1 MDPPDGVDSR
11 HRRRPV
17 GLVGNL
23 LHPATATGDPEGV
36 AHAIA
41 DSQLWVPDHLAI
53 VLGLILVLGGL
64 VAIARSIHGGL
75 PGALA
80 RLGSVAAV
88 AGVTVALILVTSTA
102 WPPSSSP
109 RPGQPRHRRN
119 KRPRCGWSWPRRPST
134 SPWRPVQHPVRRRD
148 LILYGL
154 AVAWSQLY
162 PRWLGWVVVR
172 AGLGLVAAG
181 LIQASAG
188 EATTVTRTLT
198 IIFPTVITLWLI
210 QMGILAFRKAPSTE
224 GAIAGSLKAAA
235 QAHRSRPARRCR
247 RSKKPAWAAVQ
258 PTMSTAGTASGHL
271 DMLRTRLDHKLRCH
285 AAERVLHGLLVDGRE
300 EVRARPAGR
309 ARTPCRRRCPHR
321 VTLVIAG

>member
-1 MDPPDGVDSR
+1 MAAQPTAAGWILRMGSTAGI
-11 HRRRPV
+11 V
-17 GLVGNL
+17 GALLELVGNL
-23 LHPATATGDPEGV
+23 LHPATPTGDPEGV

-88 AGVTVALILVTSTA
+88 AGVTVGLNLVTSTA

-148 LILYGL
+148 LYPLRPSRGL
-154 AVAWSQLY
+154 EPALPTLAGMGSGPGRSRLGSGRPDPGVGGRGHHGDQDPDHHHPHRHHPMVDPDGHTGVLQGAFNRRRH
-162 PRWLGWVVVR
+162 RWEL
-172 AGLGLVAAG
+172 
-181 LIQASAG
+181 
-188 EATTVTRTLT
+188 E
-198 IIFPTVITLWLI
+198 
-210 QMGILAFRKAPSTE
+210 
-224 GAIAGSLKAAA
+224 AAA
-235 QAHRSRPARRCR
+235 QAHRSGPARRCG
-247 RSKKPAWAAVQ
+247 RSKKAAWAAVQ
-258 PTMSTAGTASGHL
+258 P
-271 DMLRTRLDHKLRCH
+271 R
-285 AAERVLHGLLVDGRE
+285 
-300 EVRARPAGR
+300 
-309 ARTPCRRRCPHR
+309 
-321 VTLVIAG
+321 

>member
-23 LHPATATGDPEGV
+23 LHPATATGDPESV

-64 VAIARSIHGGL
+64 VAIARSIQGGL

-88 AGVTVALILVTSTA
+88 AGVTVGLILVTSTA

-134 SPWRPVQHPVRRRD
+134 SPWRPGQHPERRRD
-148 LILYGL
+148 LHPLRPSRGL
-154 AVAWSQLY
+154 EPALPTLAGMGSG
-162 PRWLGWVVVR
+162 P
-172 AGLGLVAAG
+172 AGLGSVAA
-181 LIQASAG
+181 
-188 EATTVTRTLT
+188 T
-198 IIFPTVITLWLI
+198 
-210 QMGILAFRKAPSTE
+210 
-224 GAIAGSLKAAA
+224 
-235 QAHRSRPARRCR
+235 
-247 RSKKPAWAAVQ
+247 
-258 PTMSTAGTASGHL
+258 
-271 DMLRTRLDHKLRCH
+271 
-285 AAERVLHGLLVDGRE
+285 
-300 EVRARPAGR
+300 
-309 ARTPCRRRCPHR
+309 
-321 VTLVIAG
+321 

>member
-1 MDPPDGVDSR
+1 M
-11 HRRRPV
+11 
-17 GLVGNL
+17 
-23 LHPATATGDPEGV
+23 
-36 AHAIA
+36 
-41 DSQLWVPDHLAI
+41 
-53 VLGLILVLGGL
+53 LGGL
-64 VAIARSIHGGL
+64 VAIARSIQGGV

-80 RLGSVAAV
+80 RLGSVTAV
-88 AGVTVALILVTSTA
+88 AGVTVGLNLVTLDGLA
-102 WPPSSSP
+102 AKQLAEA
-109 RPGQPRHRRN
+109 GQPRHRRN
-119 KRPRCGWSWPRRPST
+119 KRPRCGWSWPRRPSL
-134 SPWRPVQHPVRRRD
+134 RPGALVNILFAGVTF
-148 LILYGL
+148 ILYGL

-224 GAIAGSLKAAA
+224 GAIAESFEAAV
-235 QAHRSRPARRCR
+235 QAHRSGPARRCR
-247 RSKKPAWAAVQ
+247 RSKKAAWAAVQ

-271 DMLRTRLDHKLRCH
+271 GMPRTRLDHKLRCH

-309 ARTPCRRRCPHR
+309 ARSPCRRRCPHR
-321 VTLVIAG
+321 VDPGHRRLTKPCY